1 MIEEWGIGKRA
12 KGTCAGEEWPD
23 SVLTF
28 DNERCCGMKSDG
40 ERIVVLERNRI
51 AAATVLGPE
60 RTPEGYTR
68 TSLVSGHAAL
78 VFVAQGEGLYQTG
91 VHAGV
96 LCPNTLIA
104 APAGAFTCVLS
115 EHREAYVLTLADT
128 ASTENDQ
135 EALMPFFERKLSGAD
150 ARFWHDAMNQFADRA
165 AGGRLETVDV
175 TRLKTAA
182 APLLWRRESQRGT
195 VDALLESLWLRVGDQ
210 LTLEQIA
217 RDVGYT
223 TNYLNDLTRA
233 HTGRSVGRWITDMR
247 MARARVSLERTDI
260 TISGV
265 ATACGYADPA
275 YFSRAF
281 RREHGVSPL
290 TWRIAARPIEQRES
304 DVTLPVEA
312 LHTSSHTSARSHSL
326 AC

>member
-1 MIEEWGIGKRA
+1 MGVRKRA
-12 KGTCAGEEWPD
+12 KGTCTGEEWH
-23 SVLTF
+23 
-28 DNERCCGMKSDG
+28 DNVPTSKRGSAAQMKSDG

-51 AAATVLGPE
+51 AAATVVGPE

-68 TSLVSGHAAL
+68 ASLVSGHDAL
-78 VFVAQGEGLYQTG
+78 VFVAQGEGFYRTG

-104 APAGAFTCVLS
+104 APAGAFTCILS
-115 EHREAYVLTLADT
+115 DDREAYVLTLADT
-128 ASTENDQ
+128 AVTENDQ
-135 EALMPFFERKLSGAD
+135 QAFMPFFERKVSGAD
-150 ARFWHDAMNQFADRA
+150 ARFWHDAMKQFAGRA
-165 AGGRLETVDV
+165 AGGRLETGDV
-175 TRLKTAA
+175 KYLKTAA
-182 APLLWRRESQRGT
+182 EPFLWRRESQRAT
-195 VDALLESLWLRVGDQ
+195 VNALLESLWPRVDDQ
-210 LTLEQIA
+210 LTLEHIA

-223 TNYLNDLTRA
+223 ANYLNDLTRT

-247 MARARVSLERTDI
+247 MARARVLLERADV

-290 TWRIAARPIEQRES
+290 AWWIAGRPTDQRYS
-304 DVTLPVEA
+304 DMTLPVEA
-312 LHTSSHTSARSHSL
+312 LHSSSHTSLRSYFLTS
-326 AC
+326 

>member
-1 MIEEWGIGKRA
+1 
-12 KGTCAGEEWPD
+12 
-23 SVLTF
+23 
-28 DNERCCGMKSDG
+28 MKSDG

-51 AAATVLGPE
+51 AAATVVGPE

-68 TSLVSGHAAL
+68 TSLVSGHDAL
-78 VFVAQGEGLYQTG
+78 VFVAQGEGFYRTG

-115 EHREAYVLTLADT
+115 ENREAYVLTLADT

-135 EALMPFFERKLSGAD
+135 EALMPFFERKLSEAD

-195 VDALLESLWLRVGDQ
+195 VNALLESLWPRVGDQ

-247 MARARVSLERTDI
+247 MARARVFLERTDI
-260 TISGV
+260 TILGV

-290 TWRIAARPIEQRES
+290 TWRIAARPIEQRYS

-312 LHTSSHTSARSHSL
+312 LHTSSPTSARSYSF

>member
-1 MIEEWGIGKRA
+1 
-12 KGTCAGEEWPD
+12 
-23 SVLTF
+23 
-28 DNERCCGMKSDG
+28 MKSDG
-40 ERIVVLERNRI
+40 KRIVVLERNRI
-51 AAATVLGPE
+51 AAATVVGPE

-68 TSLVSGHAAL
+68 TSLVSGHAVL
-78 VFVAQGEGLYQTG
+78 VFIAQGEGLYRTG

-115 EHREAYVLTLADT
+115 ENREAYVLTLADT

-195 VDALLESLWLRVGDQ
+195 VNALLESLRPKVGDQ

-223 TNYLNDLTRA
+223 ANYLNDLTRA

-260 TISGV
+260 TVSGV

-281 RREHGVSPL
+281 RREHCVSPL
-290 TWRIAARPIEQRES
+290 TWRIAARPIEQRDS

-312 LHTSSHTSARSHSL
+312 LHTSSHTSARSYSL